1 MPDRPVARLP
11 TPGFRA
17 AALGLDRAL
26 VLAIVGSRLVVLL
39 AAVLAEAVIS
49 RNPALT
55 SGDGAP
61 ILRSLT
67 SWDGWWY
74 LGIVRDG
81 YHAGPIVDGY
91 HDYAFFPLY
100 PLLVRALSFPWPQFA
115 GLVAVVLSNILF
127 VAALVLLVRLGRV
140 VLGDERASRGT
151 ILLAISPFAA
161 VFSMAYSESLFL
173 VLSLAAFLALE
184 RDRRPLGGL
193 LLGLAALT
201 RLQGAVLVLPL
212 WLVLFL
218 RDGRRLRPSQ
228 AWLLPGP
235 LAGAAFLGLVAVLT
249 GSAGAY
255 GAAQGAWGRVGAGVS
270 PAGGSIAQAFSP
282 YQAALLVT
290 LLFAVFLLVYLRPDR
305 IPLPYVL
312 VPIIYLGLELSSG
325 LLEAVGR
332 IVSSAFPN
340 SWLLA
345 GRRAAWFRR
354 GWPVLSLVLLG
365 LVSLQMFRGHFV
377 P

>member
-1 MPDRPVARLP
+1 MIAACARGSVTPRQPV
-11 TPGFRA
+11 
-17 AALGLDRAL
+17 RAL
-26 VLAIVGSRLVVLL
+26 AFDRSIVLALVVSRLVVLA
-39 AAVLAEAVIS
+39 AAVLAEAVTG

-55 SGDGAP
+55 SGDEGP

-81 YHAGPIVDGY
+81 YHAAPLVNGY

-140 VLGDERASRGT
+140 VLGDERASRGA

-184 RDRRPLGGL
+184 RNRRPLGGL
-193 LLGLAALT
+193 LLGLAAFT
-201 RLQGAVLVLPL
+201 RLQGAILTLPL

-218 RDGRRLRPSQ
+218 RDGRRLRLSQ
-228 AWLLPGP
+228 AWLLAGP
-235 LAGAAFLGLVAVLT
+235 LAGAAFLGFVALLT

-255 GAAQGAWGRVGAGVS
+255 GGAQGAWGRLGAGLS
-270 PAGGSIAQAFSP
+270 PAGGSIIQAFSP

-305 IPLPYVL
+305 IPVPYAL
-312 VPIIYLGLELSSG
+312 VPIISLGLLLSSG
-325 LLEAVGR
+325 LLESVGR
-332 IVSSAFPN
+332 YVSSAFPN
-340 SWLLA
+340 AWLLA

-354 GWPVLSLVLLG
+354 GWPVLSVVLLG
-365 LVSLQMFRGHFV
+365 LVSLQMFRGYFV

>member
-1 MPDRPVARLP
+1 MTRALSSPGWDWSRATAR
-11 TPGFRA
+11 
-17 AALGLDRAL
+17 GLDHAL
-26 VLAIVGSRLVVLL
+26 VLAIVGSRLAVLL
-39 AAVLAEAVIS
+39 AAVLAETVLT

-81 YHAGPIVDGY
+81 YHAAPLVNGY

-115 GLVAVVLSNILF
+115 GLVAVVLSNVLF

-140 VLGDERASRGT
+140 VLGDERASRGAV
-151 ILLAISPFAA
+151 LLAISPFAA

-173 VLSLAAFLALE
+173 VLALAAFLAVE
-184 RDRRPLGGL
+184 RDRRARSGL
-193 LLGLAALT
+193 LLGLAAFT

-218 RDGRRLRPSQ
+218 RDGRRLRRSQ
-228 AWLLPGP
+228 AWLLAGP
-235 LAGAAFLGLVAVLT
+235 LAGAVFLGFVAVLT

-255 GAAQGAWGRVGAGVS
+255 GGAQGAWGRVGAGVS

-305 IPLPYVL
+305 IPVPYAL
-312 VPIIYLGLELSSG
+312 VPIIYLGLLLSSG
-325 LLEAVGR
+325 LLESVGR
-332 IVSSAFPN
+332 HVSSAFPN
-340 SWLLA
+340 AWLLA
-345 GRRAAWFRR
+345 GRRATWFRR
-354 GWPVLSLVLLG
+354 GWPVLSMVLLS
-365 LVSLQMFRGHFV
+365 LVSLQMFRGYFV

>member
-1 MPDRPVARLP
+1 VPRGLSGPGWDRP
-11 TPGFRA
+11 RA
-17 AALGLDRAL
+17 AAFGLDRVL
-26 VLAIVGSRLVVLL
+26 VLAIVGSRLVVVL
-39 AAVLAEAVIS
+39 AAVLAEAVVS

-81 YHAGPIVDGY
+81 YHAAPLVDGY

-115 GLVAVVLSNILF
+115 ALVAVVLSNLLF
-127 VAALVLLVRLGRV
+127 VAALVLLVRLGRL
-140 VLGDERASRGT
+140 VLGDERAGRGAV
-151 ILLAISPFAA
+151 LLAISPFAA

-173 VLSLAAFLALE
+173 VLSLAAFLAVE

-228 AWLLPGP
+228 AWLLTGP
-235 LAGAAFLGLVAVLT
+235 LAGAAFLGFVAVLT

-255 GAAQGAWGRVGAGVS
+255 GAAQAAWGRAGVGS
-270 PAGGSIAQAFSP
+270 AATGPAIGSALDLNQAV
-282 YQAALLVT
+282 LLVT
-290 LLFAVFLLVYLRPDR
+290 LVGSLFLLVFRRVDR
-305 IPLPYVL
+305 VPWTYAL
-312 VPIIYLGLELSSG
+312 VP
-325 LLEAVGR
+325 LLAVGAVFASGILESVGR
-332 IVSSAFPN
+332 YVTLAFPN
-340 SWLLA
+340 AWLLA
-345 GRRAAWFRR
+345 GRRATWFRR
-354 GWPVLSLVLLG
+354 GWPALSLILLG
-365 LVSLQMFRGHFV
+365 LVSLQMFRGQFV